1 MRMFAGNIAF
11 LLALSGSALAQQA
24 AQPAQTY
31 TPPTPEAAA
40 ELPVQQPQQQ
50 EQVSQPADEQETQ
63 GQGQPAY
70 SKYGEAMP
78 GQAAQRQPRQA
89 PNVPIIGARRLMQ
102 SLSELDRSLTP
113 EEITAYGATVQSL
126 MPMSPE
132 IIRDYR
138 RRVDESQKAAA
149 MPPSGFRA
157 RPISDSVRMS
167 LKSNQALQT
176 LYTTPNTV
184 SVMAFYD
191 RTGKA
196 WPIASFVVG
205 RADSFQVYALQEGS
219 NQIAVTPLVTHGY
232 SNLIISLVEED
243 RPIVI
248 NLETSDTKTHF
259 RRDITVEGY
268 GPNAA
273 VSPTEVSVKEPPS
286 NGTMM
291 AFAQGADL
299 PRSAIKLRTSD
310 SNVEAWLLD
319 GAYYLRTSDT
329 YTSPSPQAMLT
340 GPGGVHAVKI
350 KPSPVV
356 LISRNGTISRVRI
369 SQ

>member
-50 EQVSQPADEQETQ
+50 EQVSQPAEEQETQ

-102 SLSELDRSLTP
+102 SLSELDRPLTP

>member
-102 SLSELDRSLTP
+102 SLSELDRPLTP

-329 YTSPSPQAMLT
+329 YTSPSPQANLAKT
-340 GPGGVHAVKI
+340 K
-350 KPSPVV
+350 
-356 LISRNGTISRVRI
+356 ISRE
-369 SQ
+369 

>member
-1 MRMFAGNIAF
+1 MRLFAGNIAF

-24 AQPAQTY
+24 AQPAPAY
-31 TPPTPEAAA
+31 TPPQPETSA
-40 ELPVQQPQQQ
+40 ELPAQQPQPQ
-50 EQVSQPADEQETQ
+50 EQVSQPTDEQAV
-63 GQGQPAY
+63 QGQPAY
-70 SKYGEAMP
+70 SKYGEAVP

-102 SLSELDRSLTP
+102 SLSDLDRPLTP
-113 EEITAYGATVQSL
+113 EEVTAYGATVQSL

-157 RPISDSVRMS
+157 RPISDSIRMS
-167 LKSNQALQT
+167 LKSNQALQS
-176 LYTTPNTV
+176 LFTTPNTV

-273 VSPTEVSVKEPPS
+273 ISPTEVSVKEPPS

-291 AFAQGADL
+291 AFAQGAEL
-299 PRSAIKLRTSD
+299 PSAAVKLRTSD
-310 SNVEAWLLD
+310 NNVEAWSLE
-319 GAYYLRTSDT
+319 GAYYLRTTDT

>member
-1 MRMFAGNIAF
+1 MKLIAGKIAIF
-11 LLALSGSALAQQA
+11 LALSSSALAQQA
-24 AQPAQTY
+24 AQPAPAY
-31 TPPTPEAAA
+31 TPPQPETAV
-40 ELPVQQPQQQ
+40 ELPAQQPQQA
-50 EQVSQPADEQETQ
+50 EQQQPEAMQQQQ
-63 GQGQPAY
+63 GQ
-70 SKYGEAMP
+70 SKFGEASP
-78 GQAAQRQPRQA
+78 GQAEQRQPRQA

-102 SLSELDRSLTP
+102 SLSDLDRPLSP

-126 MPMSPE
+126 MPMTPE
-132 IIRDYR
+132 MIRDYR
-138 RRVDESQKAAA
+138 RRIDESQKAAA

-157 RPISDSVRMS
+157 QPISDAVRMS
-167 LKSNQALQT
+167 LKSNQKLQT
-176 LYTTPNTV
+176 LFTSPNTV

-259 RRDITVEGY
+259 RRDITIEGY
-268 GPNAA
+268 GPNAS
-273 VSPTEVSVKEPPS
+273 VSPTEVAIKEPPS

-299 PRSAIKLRTSD
+299 PRSAVKLRTSD
-310 SNVEAWLLD
+310 SNVEAWSLD
-319 GAYYLRTSDT
+319 GAYYLRTTDT
-329 YTSPSPQAMLT
+329 YTSPSPQSMLT

>member
-1 MRMFAGNIAF
+1 
-11 LLALSGSALAQQA
+11 
-24 AQPAQTY
+24 
-31 TPPTPEAAA
+31 
-40 ELPVQQPQQQ
+40 
-50 EQVSQPADEQETQ
+50 
-63 GQGQPAY
+63 
-70 SKYGEAMP
+70 
-78 GQAAQRQPRQA
+78 
-89 PNVPIIGARRLMQ
+89 
-102 SLSELDRSLTP
+102 
-113 EEITAYGATVQSL
+113 
-126 MPMSPE
+126 MSPE

-196 WPIASFVVG
+196 WPIAGFVVG

>member
-1 MRMFAGNIAF
+1 MPVRVTYQSASEVTGQNLMVTITLQRLQSYEHRAARLSPASSRPRRCLMRMFAGNIAF

-102 SLSELDRSLTP
+102 SLSELDRPLTP

-259 RRDITVEGY
+259 RRDITVEG
-268 GPNAA
+268 
-273 VSPTEVSVKEPPS
+273 T
-286 NGTMM
+286 
-291 AFAQGADL
+291 AQM
-299 PRSAIKLRTSD
+299 PRSRRRKFPLKNR
-310 SNVEAWLLD
+310 L
-319 GAYYLRTSDT
+319 
-329 YTSPSPQAMLT
+329 PT
-340 GPGGVHAVKI
+340 G
-350 KPSPVV
+350 
-356 LISRNGTISRVRI
+356 R
-369 SQ
+369 